1 MNRKKLEEKALKII
15 EEDKIL
21 SQVKTEKQLAK
32 DWLALRWEDWKTR
45 LRLYNNQKR
54 DSEAVDR
61 KSVV

>member
-32 DWLALRWEDWKTR
+32 DWLAPRWVDW
-45 LRLYNNQKR
+45 
-54 DSEAVDR
+54 
-61 KSVV
+61 